1 MNSCNPHILLILLDA
16 VRANCLSC
24 YGYERRTTPNI
35 DALADDGIRFAN
47 AFSPGPNTV
56 LGHAAL
62 FTGLSYHNGVRTAL
76 GSTLRPEA
84 PTIAETFRNNGY
96 ETTCISR
103 NPWISDEYAFTR
115 GFNRT
120 IDLWRNSKVGRE
132 VGRIGKA
139 LGYGDKGAGKAC
151 ELAARQLT
159 EARRPQ
165 FLFIN
170 MIEAHHPY
178 VPQLPFAVRFAGLRR
193 GLIDRVWVN
202 LFWPSSKLWNLAAVG
217 SEDTFRLLEDLY
229 VASIAAMD
237 ARVGTL
243 LAKLEEAG
251 VLDDSVVILCAD
263 HGESLGEH
271 RLVSHGLSLY
281 EPLIH
286 IPLIMRLPGRGAGLV
301 SEDLTQLNDVMP
313 SLCNFCGFELPPS
326 LQDHP
331 NQWYDMFD
339 GDSPGARRNAA
350 YAEFFCGPADLAAL
364 QNANPLYDFSQ
375 LERSLRAIRT
385 RNWKYII
392 GSDGSTELYDM
403 QQDPDELENIAGQ
416 APDIAQ
422 RLDTQLREYF
432 DAIGAGELSL
442 NRRTMGDAYSD
453 HERSQ
458 VEEHLRDL
466 GYL

>member
-1 MNSCNPHILLILLDA
+1 MNSCNPHVVLILLDA

-24 YGYERRTTPNI
+24 YGYERRTTPNM

-76 GSTLRPEA
+76 GSTLRPEV
-84 PTIAETFRNNGY
+84 PTIAETFRDNGY

-103 NPWISDEYAFTR
+103 NPWISDEYGFTR
-115 GFNRT
+115 GFTRT
-120 IDLWRNSKVGRE
+120 VDLWRNSKVGRQ

-139 LGYGDKGAGKAC
+139 FGYGDKGAGKAC

-193 GLIDRVWVN
+193 GLIDRIWVN

-229 VASIAAMD
+229 VASIAAM

>member
-1 MNSCNPHILLILLDA
+1 MNSCNPHVVLILLDA

-24 YGYERRTTPNI
+24 YGYERRTTPNM

-76 GSTLRPEA
+76 GSTLRPEV
-84 PTIAETFRNNGY
+84 PTIAETFRDNGY

-103 NPWISDEYAFTR
+103 NPWISDEYGFTR
-115 GFNRT
+115 GFTRT
-120 IDLWRNSKVGRE
+120 VDLWRNSKVGRQ

-139 LGYGDKGAGKAC
+139 FGYGDKGAGKAC

-193 GLIDRVWVN
+193 GLIDRIWVN

-263 HGESLGEH
+263 HGENLGEH

-301 SEDLTQLNDVMP
+301 SEHLTQLNDVMP

-403 QQDPDELENIAGQ
+403 QQDPDELDNIAGQ
-416 APDIAQ
+416 APDIAH
-422 RLDTQLREYF
+422 RLNTQLCEYF

-442 NRRTMGDAYSD
+442 NRRPMGDVYSD
-453 HERSQ
+453 HERLQ